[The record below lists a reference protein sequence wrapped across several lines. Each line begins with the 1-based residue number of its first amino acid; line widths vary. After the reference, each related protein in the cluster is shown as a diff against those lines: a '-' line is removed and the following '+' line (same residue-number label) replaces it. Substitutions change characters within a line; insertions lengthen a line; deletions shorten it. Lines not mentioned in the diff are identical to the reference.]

1 MTLTPL
7 RVAGVPEH
15 FNLPWHLGIENGAFR
30 KAGIELDWRTVP
42 QGTGAMCD
50 LLRKGET
57 DLAILVTDGAV
68 RDILNGNP
76 SRIVS
81 SYVDSPLT
89 WGVYVGSAT
98 ALQKSEDLVGVPFAI
113 SRFNSGSHLIAMSYA
128 SQSGW
133 LPNESDF
140 IVVNDLFGAE
150 ERLRTGEPMA
160 FLWEVA
166 TTSPW
171 VEQGL
176 FRKVDEFRPPWPCFM
191 VVATEQAL
199 QEKGA
204 EIQRALAV
212 VRQQAALL
220 KTRADAAELVAQ
232 RQVISLPAAQAWL
245 SEVRWNKDGTVDI
258 DALFN
263 VATALREMGLIEGPP
278 TKEELVRRVVGS

>member
-30 KAGIELDWRTVP
+30 KAGIELEWQTVP

-50 LLRKGET
+50 LLRKGQT

-81 SYVDSPLT
+81 SYVDSPLN
-89 WGVYVGSAT
+89 WGVYVGVGT
-98 ALQKSEDLVGVPFAI
+98 ALHKPEDLVGLPFAI
-113 SRFNSGSHLIAMSYA
+113 SRYNSGSHLIAMNYA
-128 SQSGW
+128 RSLGW
-133 LPNESDF
+133 MPKKENF

-150 ERLRTGEPMA
+150 ERMRTDEPMA

-171 VEQGL
+171 AEQGL

-199 QEKGA
+199 KEKGA
-204 EIQRALAV
+204 EVHRALAV

-220 KTRADAAELVAQ
+220 KTRADAAELIAQ
-232 RQVISLPAAQAWL
+232 RQVISLPAANEWL
-245 SEVRWNKDGTVDI
+245 SEVRWNMDGTVNN

-263 VATALREMGLIEGPP
+263 VATALRELGLIDGSP
-278 TKEELVRRVVGS
+278 TKEELVRRLVV